1 MELTS
6 LLIIVNVILTIVLS
20 IKVFAGG
27 RSKTPGEVSSD
38 DVSRAVVD
46 VLRGELQTHRTEL
59 RLAITEGADKSDRQ
73 LKVMSDA
80 QATQAKDSRQELTT
94 TRQEQQRILNDAL
107 AKLETRFGLVITS
120 AAENHLQLQ
129 ELLSTQM
136 GLLRDDNNA
145 KQKEQQ
151 KTLTESLTKLDTRF
165 ETLTTITA
173 EKQLQLQELLST
185 QLGTLREDN
194 NAKQK
199 ELESTISKELEK
211 LRTENSE
218 KLEKMRE
225 TVDEKLQGTLEKRLG
240 ESFSIVSERLEL
252 VQRGLGEMQTLA
264 SDVGGLKKVLTNVK
278 NRGSWGEVQ
287 LSRQLEDILTPDQ
300 YAQNIPLKKGSRD
313 VVEFAVKLPGRQDGE
328 HVYLAIDSKFPQEDY
343 EKLVDAQE
351 SGTAETIEAAAKN
364 LEKAIRT
371 QAKLISDKYIHPPE
385 TTDFAILYL
394 PTEGLFAEVVRRP
407 GLASDLQNSLR
418 IMVTGPTTLMSLL
431 NSLQMGFKTLAI
443 EKSTSEVWR
452 ILGDAKRE
460 FGKYGGILDKLE
472 KQLAAAQ
479 NTVATAGTRTRAIS
493 RSLKAVEATAV
504 GVSEEQEALESLID
518 PDEDIDESDGDTEAN

>member
-1 MELTS
+1 
-6 LLIIVNVILTIVLS
+6 
-20 IKVFAGG
+20 
-27 RSKTPGEVSSD
+27 
-38 DVSRAVVD
+38 
-46 VLRGELQTHRTEL
+46 
-59 RLAITEGADKSDRQ
+59 
-73 LKVMSDA
+73 
-80 QATQAKDSRQELTT
+80 
-94 TRQEQQRILNDAL
+94 
-107 AKLETRFGLVITS
+107 
-120 AAENHLQLQ
+120 
-129 ELLSTQM
+129 
-136 GLLRDDNNA
+136 
-145 KQKEQQ
+145 
-151 KTLTESLTKLDTRF
+151 
-165 ETLTTITA
+165 
-173 EKQLQLQELLST
+173 
-185 QLGTLREDN
+185 
-194 NAKQK
+194 
-199 ELESTISKELEK
+199 
-211 LRTENSE
+211 
-218 KLEKMRE
+218 
-225 TVDEKLQGTLEKRLG
+225 
-240 ESFSIVSERLEL
+240 VSERLEL

-313 VVEFAVKLPGRQDGE
+313 VVEFAVKLPGRQEGE

-351 SGTAETIEAAAKN
+351 TGTAETIEAAAKS

-479 NTVATAGTRTRAIS
+479 NTVASAGTRTRAIS

-504 GVSEEQEALESLID
+504 GAIGSPDGAAALVNLEGDADLD
-518 PDEDIDESDGDTEAN
+518 VDLDLDDDFEDTDLASTYS